1 MWHDNETTVDYINF
15 NLVAQACA
23 NLIRDADGA
32 PISIGISGGWGAG
45 KSSLVRMVEVQ
56 LCTPLEATK
65 SKYAVVTFNPWLYQ
79 GFEDARTA
87 LLQIVGDA
95 VLAKAASD
103 QTLATK
109 AHSLIKRINF
119 MRLIQL
125 GGEVAATLITG
136 VPVGLLTKAVEAG
149 ATALQG
155 GSASDGIEAAKS
167 LPAAAK
173 GLLNEAKPISL
184 PQEIQAFRES
194 LEELLQEL
202 DITLV
207 IFVDDLDR
215 CLPKTAIATLEA
227 IRLLLFLK
235 RSAFVIAADND
246 FIRGAVKV
254 HFAGTGINDDISTN
268 YLDKLIQVP
277 LRVPRLGA
285 NETKAF
291 IALLLLEYS
300 LKKRKLESA
309 RFDTA
314 IKMVIERLRESWN
327 GKSVDLNFL
336 ESLVPQGNTEL
347 LGLMGLAERLAPLLL
362 QASSIQANPRLVKRF
377 LNTVFMRQALAEP
390 QGITVDVHALAKW
403 HLLERCDEPLANAI
417 ADKVSADSEG
427 RVQMLRD
434 AEAAMNE
441 PGSKLSEPFMDQPF
455 VREWLQLL
463 PKLGDFDLR
472 PVLHL
477 SRDSTIRDFGS
488 DELNQQGKELRDT
501 LATARTLTETLK
513 DQIRA
518 AGEMQAII
526 AMTRA
531 WDSRSST
538 RTWQKAE
545 DVVMLQAVCNQY
557 PAAGSR
563 AATLLAN
570 APKAKLAPAF
580 IPTLLACEWA
590 KDVLAAWTADANTS
604 NPVKRAIAQGAK

>member
-1 MWHDNETTVDYINF
+1 MWHDNETTIDYVNF

-23 NLIRDADGA
+23 NLIHDADGA

-45 KSSLVRMVEVQ
+45 KSSLVRMVELQ
-56 LCTPLEATK
+56 LFAPQETTTR
-65 SKYAVVTFNPWLYQ
+65 KYAVVTFNPWLYQ

-103 QTLATK
+103 VPLVKK
-109 AHSLIKRINF
+109 AQSLIRRINF

-136 VPVGLLTKAVEAG
+136 VPVGLLSKAVEAG
-149 ATALQG
+149 ATALQD

-167 LPAAAK
+167 LPGAAK

-184 PQEIQAFRES
+184 PQEIQAFRDS
-194 LEELLQEL
+194 LEEILTEL

-291 IALLLLEYS
+291 IALLLLEYA
-300 LKKRKLESA
+300 LKKQKLESA

-314 IKMVIERLRESWN
+314 IKMVIERLRESWS
-327 GKSVDLNFL
+327 GKRVDRNFL
-336 ESLVPQGNTEL
+336 DSLVPQDNTEL

-362 QASSIQANPRLVKRF
+362 QASSVQANPRLVKRF
-377 LNTVFMRQALAEP
+377 LNTVFMRQALAKP
-390 QGITVDVHALAKW
+390 QGITVDIDVLAKW
-403 HLLERCDEPLANAI
+403 HLLERCDELLANAI
-417 ADKVSADSEG
+417 ADKVSADREG
-427 RVQMLRD
+427 RVQMLQE

-441 PGSKLSEPFMDQPF
+441 PDSKLSAPFMDGPF
-455 VREWLQLL
+455 VREWLQLR

-513 DQIRA
+513 DQICA

-557 PAAGSR
+557 PVAGSR
-563 AATLLAN
+563 AATLLAT
-570 APKAKLAPAF
+570 APTAKLAPAF
-580 IPTLLACEWA
+580 IPTLLTCEWA
-590 KDVLAAWTADANTS
+590 RDVLVAWTADANTPS
-604 NPVKRAIAQGAK
+604 LVKRAIAQGAK

>member
-1 MWHDNETTVDYINF
+1 MWHDNETTVDYVNF

-23 NLIRDADGA
+23 NLIRDAGGA

-45 KSSLVRMVEVQ
+45 KSSLVRMVELQ
-56 LCTPLEATK
+56 LCAPLDATN

-109 AHSLIKRINF
+109 AHSLIKRINL

-136 VPVGLLTKAVEAG
+136 VPVGLLTKAVKAG
-149 ATALQG
+149 ATAFQD
-155 GSASDGIEAAKS
+155 GSVSDGIEAAKS
-167 LPAAAK
+167 IPGTAK
-173 GLLNEAKPISL
+173 GLLNDAKPISL
-184 PQEIQAFRES
+184 PQEIQAFRDS
-194 LEELLQEL
+194 LEELLREL

-254 HFAGTGINDDISTN
+254 HFAGTEINDDISTN

-300 LKKRKLESA
+300 LKKRKLESVV
-309 RFDTA
+309 FDTA

-362 QASSIQANPRLVKRF
+362 QASSVQANPRLVKRF

-403 HLLERCDEPLANAI
+403 HLLERCNEPLANAI

-441 PGSKLSEPFMDQPF
+441 PGSKLSEPFTDQPF
-455 VREWLQLL
+455 VREWLQLP

-501 LATARTLTETLK
+501 LTSARTLTETLK

-545 DVVMLQAVCNQY
+545 DVVMLQAVCNQF
-557 PAAGSR
+557 PTAGSR
-563 AATLLAN
+563 AATLLAT
-570 APKAKLAPAF
+570 APKTKLAPAF
-580 IPTLLACEWA
+580 IHTLLVCEWA
-590 KDVLAAWTADANTS
+590 KDVLATWTADANT
-604 NPVKRAIAQGAK
+604 PDIVKRAIAQGAK